1 MTHEALTLGTICAN
15 LQLPC
20 PQGQEGQTITGVA
33 TLQEAGPEDLSFL
46 SNPKYVDQANAS
58 KAGAIFVGEKMELT
72 NTTAAIV
79 RAKDPYLSF
88 ALHLRFIE
96 GKLSETK
103 GQHPSAI
110 IDPKAQVHPTAIVE
124 VGAIIEEG
132 AVVGAH
138 SRIGIGAKILHGCII
153 GEHTTIKAGAV
164 IGSEGFG
171 FAPDQQGHYHRIPQ
185 LGIVRIEN
193 NVSIGTNTTVDRA
206 ALGETVIEEG
216 AKIDNLCMIA
226 HNVRIG
232 AHTVMA
238 AQTGIAGSTTVGKH
252 CMIGGQVGIIG
263 HLTIGDHVK
272 IYAQTGVM
280 HDVPSNK
287 TIFGSPA
294 LEHRH
299 FLKSFAA
306 FKKQGE

>member
-1 MTHEALTLGTICAN
+1 MKHEALTLGAICAN
-15 LQLPC
+15 LQLTC
-20 PQGQEGQTITGVA
+20 PSGKEAQPITGVA
-33 TLQEAGPEDLSFL
+33 TLQDAGPGDLSFL
-46 SNPKYVDQANAS
+46 SNPKYADQAKDS
-58 KAGAIFVGEKMELT
+58 QAGAIFIGENVALT
-72 NTTAAIV
+72 NEDSTLI

-96 GKLSETK
+96 AKYSPAS
-103 GQHPSAI
+103 GQSADAI
-110 IDPKAQVHPTAIVE
+110 ISKDANVHPTAIVCA
-124 VGAIIEEG
+124 GAIIEAG
-132 AVVGAH
+132 A
-138 SRIGIGAKILHGCII
+138 SIGEHTYIGHGAKILQGSLI
-153 GEHTTIKAGAV
+153 GNNVTIKSGAV

-171 FAPDQQGHYHRIPQ
+171 FAPDQNGHYHRIPQ

-193 NVSIGTNTTVDRA
+193 NVSIGANTTVDRA

-238 AQTGIAGSTTVGKH
+238 AQSGVAGSTTVGKH

-263 HLTIGDHVK
+263 HLTLGDNVK
-272 IYAQTGVM
+272 IYAQSGVM

-287 TIFGSPA
+287 TIFGSPS

>member
-1 MTHEALTLGTICAN
+1 MTHEALTLGAICAN
-15 LQLPC
+15 LQLTC
-20 PQGQEGQTITGVA
+20 PKEQEDRAITGVA
-33 TLQEAGPEDLSFL
+33 TLHEAGPEDLSFL
-46 SNPKYVDQANAS
+46 SNPKYTDQANAS
-58 KAGAIFVGEKMELT
+58 KAGAIFVGEKVELN
-72 NTTAAIV
+72 NTTATIV

-96 GKLSETK
+96 GKFSEAK

-124 VGAIIEEG
+124 AGAIIEEG
-132 AVVGAH
+132 AVIGAH
-138 SRIGIGAKILHGCII
+138 SRIGIGTKILHGCII

-193 NVSIGTNTTVDRA
+193 NVSIGANTTVDRA

-280 HDVPSNK
+280 HDVPSNR

>member
-1 MTHEALTLGTICAN
+1 MKHEALTLGAICAN
-15 LQLPC
+15 LQLTC
-20 PQGQEGQTITGVA
+20 PSGKEAQPITGVA
-33 TLQEAGPEDLSFL
+33 TLQDAGPGDLSFL
-46 SNPKYVDQANAS
+46 SNPKYADQAKDS
-58 KAGAIFVGEKMELT
+58 KAGAIFIGENVALT
-72 NTTAAIV
+72 NEDSTLV

-96 GKLSETK
+96 AKYSPAS
-103 GQHPSAI
+103 GQSANAI
-110 IDPKAQVHPTAIVE
+110 ISKDANVHPTAIICA
-124 VGAIIEEG
+124 GAIIEAG
-132 AVVGAH
+132 A
-138 SRIGIGAKILHGCII
+138 SIGEHTYIGHGAKILQGSLI
-153 GEHTTIKAGAV
+153 GNNVTIKSGAV

-171 FAPDQQGHYHRIPQ
+171 FAPDQNGHYHRIPQ

-193 NVSIGTNTTVDRA
+193 NVSIGANTTVDRA

-238 AQTGIAGSTTVGKH
+238 AQSGVAGSTTVGKH

-263 HLTIGDHVK
+263 HLTLGDNVK
-272 IYAQTGVM
+272 IYAQSGVM

-287 TIFGSPA
+287 TIFGSPS

>member
-1 MTHEALTLGTICAN
+1 MIHEALTLGAICAN

-20 PQGQEGQTITGVA
+20 PQGQKDQVITGVT

-58 KAGAIFVGEKMELT
+58 KAGAIFVGEKVELT
-72 NTTAAIV
+72 NTTTTIV

-96 GKLSETK
+96 GKFSETK

-110 IDPKAQVHPTAIVE
+110 IDTKAEVHATAIIE
-124 VGAIIEEG
+124 AGAIIEEG
-132 AVVGAH
+132 VVIGAH
-138 SRIGIGAKILHGCII
+138 SRIGSGAKILHGCVI

-164 IGSEGFG
+164 IGSEGF
-171 FAPDQQGHYHRIPQ
+171 ASDQQGHYHRIPQ

-193 NVSIGTNTTVDRA
+193 NVSIGANTTVDRA

-226 HNVRIG
+226 HNVRVG

-263 HLTIGDHVK
+263 HLTIGDNVK

>member
-1 MTHEALTLGTICAN
+1 MTHEALTLGSICAN
-15 LQLPC
+15 LQLTC
-20 PQGQEGQTITGVA
+20 PEGQEDRAITGVA

-58 KAGAIFVGEKMELT
+58 KAGAIFVGEKEELT
-72 NTTAAIV
+72 NTTSSIV

-96 GKLSETK
+96 GKFSEAK

-110 IDPKAQVHPTAIVE
+110 IDPKAQVHSTAIVE
-124 VGAIIEEG
+124 AGAIIEAG

-138 SRIGIGAKILHGCII
+138 SRIGIGVKILHDCIV
-153 GEHTTIKAGAV
+153 GEHTNIKAGAV

-193 NVSIGTNTTVDRA
+193 NVSIGANTTVDRA

-238 AQTGIAGSTTVGKH
+238 AQTGIA
-252 CMIGGQVGIIG
+252 
-263 HLTIGDHVK
+263 D
-272 IYAQTGVM
+272 
-280 HDVPSNK
+280 
-287 TIFGSPA
+287 
-294 LEHRH
+294 
-299 FLKSFAA
+299 
-306 FKKQGE
+306 